1 MTKKKAGAAPPP
13 MTTEEAEV
21 LAATAASTKKPPKAL
36 KAPKKKQFIAMA
48 GNIGAGKTTA
58 AKMVSQKFGF
68 ELFDEPVIDN
78 RFLKDYYRDMK
89 RWSFTLQL
97 EFLIRRVEHHE
108 LIHKVAKSCIQ
119 DRTLYEDPEIFAKYL
134 HGLGNMTDQELDLYF
149 EYFQRLTKTVAH
161 PEKVI
166 CFDVPSVDV
175 LLQRIRT
182 RGREEEKGIQ
192 QQFLRGLNGYYATF
206 PMVLSGKY
214 GIDVL
219 TLDVTSLD
227 IRSGKGREHF
237 LDQVSD
243 FLHR

>member
-1 MTKKKAGAAPPP
+1 
-13 MTTEEAEV
+13 
-21 LAATAASTKKPPKAL
+21 
-36 KAPKKKQFIAMA
+36 MA

-58 AKMVSQKFGF
+58 AKVVSQAFGF

-78 RFLKDYYRDMK
+78 RFLKDYYRDLK

-134 HGLGNMTDQELDLYF
+134 HGLGHLTDQELDLYF
-149 EYFQRLTKTVAH
+149 EYFQRLTRTVAH
-161 PEKVI
+161 PQKVI
-166 CFDVPSVDV
+166 CFDVPRVEV
-175 LLQRIRT
+175 LLERIRR
-182 RGREEEKGIQ
+182 RGREEEKGITTG
-192 QQFLRGLNGYYATF
+192 FLKGLNGYYATF

-219 TLDVTSLD
+219 TIDVTTLD
-227 IRSGKGREHF
+227 IRSGRGRALF
-237 LDQVSD
+237 LDEVST
-243 FLHR
+243 FLAR